1 MSSAPPKT
9 IWFAFEYKEYF
20 KKLEDEDVEDYR
32 ISFTTRTVF
41 SQILWEEFEIGDIFD
56 YKSNDIESNLSSIN
70 GKASLYDYTCR
81 LFSIVGY
88 YGFHYMSFVKHNKE
102 WYLWEDAKNKYIG
115 NLDKLFEYLERWKI
129 IPYLVFYNTF
139 SKFSE
144 EQSHQSIIS
153 YNSQS
158 SEKIKYQSFNYEV
171 KVDNILGIQNK
182 QILSP

>member
-20 KKLEDEDVEDYR
+20 KKLEDEDVEDYKT
-32 ISFTTRTVF
+32 SFTTRTVF

-56 YKSNDIESNLSSIN
+56 FKSNDIESNLSSIN
-70 GKASLYDYTCR
+70 GKTSLYDYTCR

-115 NLDKLFEYLERWKI
+115 NLDKLFEYLERSKI

-144 EQSHQSIIS
+144 EQNHQSIIS

-171 KVDNILGIQNK
+171 KVGNILGIQN
-182 QILSP
+182 